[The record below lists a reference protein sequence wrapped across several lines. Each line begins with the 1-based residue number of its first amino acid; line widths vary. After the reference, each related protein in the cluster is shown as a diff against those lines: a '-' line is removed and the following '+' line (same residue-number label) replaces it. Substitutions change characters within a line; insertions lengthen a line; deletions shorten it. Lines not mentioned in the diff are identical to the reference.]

1 MILIVD
7 AGNTTIT
14 FAAVDL
20 EKGNI
25 VKRYKTNEEK
35 LQADAFKMLNNR
47 PKGVREI
54 LLNSWCN
61 VIVEQLCDRAYVQG
75 EKLFEKA
82 VISCVVSEVEQVL
95 EWIADRL
102 TDNAVMVD
110 KEHCGLDISL
120 YSAETLGA
128 DRVADSVAAIE
139 KYSDRLPIIVFDLGT
154 ATTCNVIDERGRFLG
169 GIIAPGLMTG
179 AESLLRN
186 ASKLKT
192 YTVDKPDNIIG
203 NSSQS
208 CINSGIV
215 YGHALMVDGMIKKI
229 NDELGK
235 KCTVVI
241 TGGNTE
247 LVSNCID
254 SEFFY
259 EPDLLLYG
267 LINIAKKN

>member
-1 MILIVD
+1 M
-7 AGNTTIT
+7 
-14 FAAVDL
+14 
-20 EKGNI
+20 
-25 VKRYKTNEEK
+25 
-35 LQADAFKMLNNR
+35 
-47 PKGVREI
+47 
-54 LLNSWCN
+54 
-61 VIVEQLCDRAYVQG
+61 
-75 EKLFEKA
+75 
-82 VISCVVSEVEQVL
+82 SEVEQVL

-267 LINIAKKN
+267 LINIAKKI